1 MNVQR
6 SAGILLALT
15 VMAAGSAVAQGR
27 ATRLVAD
34 SAGKFQIAFCNLKM
48 GGKVGDGL
56 KAFKTGLPPSPTRAA
71 DYWITGAVSAGD
83 GFTVALT
90 AASSYVTLNSS
101 GRTPRQGRDAA
112 GGHSTGS
119 RAG

>member
-56 KAFKTGLPPSPTRAA
+56 KAFKTGLEDKDPAKRAA
-71 DYWITGAVSAGD
+71 SLDQAVKILTTEVGAGGQAAVSY
-83 GFTVALT
+83 THLT
-90 AASSYVTLNSS
+90 LPTSDLV
-101 GRTPRQGRDAA
+101 
-112 GGHSTGS
+112 
-119 RAG
+119 

>member
-56 KAFKTGLPPSPTRAA
+56 KAFKTGLEDKDPAKRAA
-71 DYWITGAVSAGD
+71 SLDQAVKI
-83 GFTVALT
+83 LT
-90 AASSYVTLNSS
+90 TEVCS
-101 GRTPRQGRDAA
+101 GGQVRAA
-112 GGHSTGS
+112 GLVLPRPVVPG
-119 RAG
+119 AG